1 MWLVLDRCS
10 RSPSGSSST
19 ELPSLAST
27 RAPCRSRASDGE
39 GVDLVLARRG
49 RGRLRELCPRAMVLA
64 LCEEQ
69 AMAMALVSSSLL
81 REVRSKANFVVARQ
95 QSRRPRNRFRLIA
108 RSATKHTSSS
118 RERSRWRCT
127 RSSARSATTRI
138 LSSLRSPA
146 RHASNGA
153 CGDIA
158 QHNGRPRRPP
168 RQYRPISNGDSGA
181 IALPWSS
188 SSPGG

>member
-1 MWLVLDRCS
+1 
-10 RSPSGSSST
+10 
-19 ELPSLAST
+19 
-27 RAPCRSRASDGE
+27 
-39 GVDLVLARRG
+39 
-49 RGRLRELCPRAMVLA
+49 
-64 LCEEQ
+64 
-69 AMAMALVSSSLL
+69 MAMDLVSSSLL

-138 LSSLRSPA
+138 SSSLRSPA

-188 SSPGG
+188 SSPGGWLCGNTSWGARARVQNPRKFCVKYAYLIISIPSRRFSTGISTKNRRLLQNTKDVAHVF